1 MDHFHAQ
8 HIQGNGSGSPNVDFP
23 QSQELFSDQEHT
35 EHDPD
40 DDHAIRHEA
49 DISSQNDNSN
59 LFEDQIVCT
68 PTRTQLAR
76 RCKKLNSTPIQ
87 NTDSESSDYEPPP
100 RKLTLKEIFDN
111 HFRKKRKYKRKKKPK
126 KRNLYLCSEKKQP
139 RKVKKRKPVY
149 SISASQRK
157 SRLLHCG
164 IRFPFASKKY
174 LSLKLCF
181 AYEQYVLG
189 GFLNYVKNIKYENH
203 LQKSLLDMSVGGELE
218 EGSLEARKFKYL
230 DDEEPL
236 SPIFES
242 GESDECETQ
251 YCDAKIV
258 DTSSFIL
265 DCRIPSKEQWKI

>member
-1 MDHFHAQ
+1 MDNFHAQ

-23 QSQELFSDQEHT
+23 QSQELFSDQENP
-35 EHDPD
+35 E

-49 DISSQNDNSN
+49 DVSSQNDNSN

-68 PTRTQLAR
+68 PTRTQLVR
-76 RCKKLNSTPIQ
+76 RCKNLNSTPIQ

-111 HFRKKRKYKRKKKPK
+111 HFRKKRKYKKKKSK
-126 KRNLYLCSEKKQP
+126 NRKRYLCSEKKPP
-139 RKVKKRKPVY
+139 RKVKKRKSVY
-149 SISASQRK
+149 SIPASQRK

-203 LQKSLLDMSVGGELE
+203 LQKSLLDMNVGGDLE

-230 DDEEPL
+230 DDEGPL
-236 SPIFES
+236 SPISES

-258 DTSSFIL
+258 DNSSFIL